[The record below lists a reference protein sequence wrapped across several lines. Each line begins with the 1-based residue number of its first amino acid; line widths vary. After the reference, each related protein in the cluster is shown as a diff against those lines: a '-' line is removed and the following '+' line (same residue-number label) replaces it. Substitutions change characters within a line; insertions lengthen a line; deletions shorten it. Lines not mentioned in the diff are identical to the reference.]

1 MKLELD
7 SEPAKKTEPVK
18 KQTGSARHIMGSAS
32 HKADLDPHHW
42 NNTNLVGR
50 RIRMHIPGLHWNSTN
65 LVGRRGLVFSSAAGR
80 RFWFLL
86 ASRLIYFEKR
96 YISSVPEPG
105 PFSLAGAEAAPTP
118 NDNKPVLRS
127 RIRSLWSRNYLRPGA
142 GAEIKY
148 LFNKY
153 LLKSVWRM
161 LG

>member
-1 MKLELD
+1 MRGWGVVKNLLKIVQTQFFLLKLELD
-7 SEPAKKTEPVK
+7 PEPAKKTEPVK

-86 ASRLIYFEKR
+86 ASRLIYFEKKVHKQC
-96 YISSVPEPG
+96 S
-105 PFSLAGAEAAPTP
+105 
-118 NDNKPVLRS
+118 
-127 RIRSLWSRNYLRPGA
+127 GA
-142 GAEIKY
+142 GAFFFGWSRSRPDSK
-148 LFNKY
+148 
-153 LLKSVWRM
+153 
-161 LG
+161 

>member
-1 MKLELD
+1 
-7 SEPAKKTEPVK
+7 
-18 KQTGSARHIMGSAS
+18 MGSAS

-42 NNTNLVGR
+42 NTVIPTLWGDESGCTSLVCTG
-50 RIRMHIPGLHWNSTN
+50 IAQTLWGDAAW
-65 LVGRRGLVFSSAAGR
+65 SSALLPAAASGFFWPAGSST
-80 RFWFLL
+80 LK
-86 ASRLIYFEKR
+86 KR